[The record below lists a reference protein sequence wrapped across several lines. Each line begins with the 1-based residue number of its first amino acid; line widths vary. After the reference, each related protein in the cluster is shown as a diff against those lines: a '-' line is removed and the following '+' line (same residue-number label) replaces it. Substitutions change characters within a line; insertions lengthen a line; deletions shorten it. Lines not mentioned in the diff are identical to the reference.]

1 MILLLAHVIIIELEM
16 CPLDSNPILIR
27 KKNVRKAATR

>member
-1 MILLLAHVIIIELEM
+1 MILLLAHVIIELEM